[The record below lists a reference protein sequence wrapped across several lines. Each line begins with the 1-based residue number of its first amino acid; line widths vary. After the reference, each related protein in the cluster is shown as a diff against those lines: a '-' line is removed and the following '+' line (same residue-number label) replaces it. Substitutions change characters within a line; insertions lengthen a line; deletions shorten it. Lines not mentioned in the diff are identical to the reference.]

1 MEVQEL
7 TNRLENAGS
16 VEEARELLAANRRT
30 PGVSRAYLD
39 RTLELFGADQ
49 AALGRFGRWAKLV
62 VQYGDDRATS
72 YRALGVAEHVQ
83 GRFRESADAFL
94 KAGQYA
100 KDRREHLAFQTGAVD
115 ALGRSG
121 HTTDALAL
129 ATRLQSGLSSL
140 GEPGLAARIRLNAA
154 NALLAQDR
162 YREARTAVRG
172 VPDVLNEHGYLSD
185 ALSARLALST
195 SHLFGGDP
203 ESARVEA
210 LEVLRQAEEAGLTH
224 HARHARLNLAYVA
237 LLRGQC
243 DECLASLVT
252 LRQELTDSPGDQVRV
267 LEYLGDAHSRLNLW
281 PEAIDAYRT
290 ALAQSEYAMP
300 LHRGHLALGLGQALL
315 GNGEI
320 EEARRELRDAA
331 ARYRKIG
338 NRAWEAAAAT
348 AEAEAMNSV
357 GRKGAAKR
365 AQEAAALAREA
376 KSPYHLA
383 RALLVQSLCCA
394 DSEALD
400 EAARLVRKYQFGG
413 LEWRLHAARARLD
426 PERALSHYRKMFD
439 AILRERGYATSTAS
453 RASYLR
459 DKGEALRE
467 YLELLLSDP
476 KKKRVEE
483 AMSVI
488 ERSRSVALL
497 DEIMAARGDAF
508 GQDLLTE
515 IEALRREME
524 GSLATDPT
532 GDGSRALV
540 DRPADLSGFQRRW
553 LEQTHRLITSIEAPT
568 VRRSDTASFVTTRN
582 GIHVLANGQAW
593 RLPVT
598 PDALAERLKWL
609 QFELLEPMVDRN
621 ADPGRALEALASL
634 GKDLLLPWAVESNAS
649 GMTPDGPLWRVPWT
663 ACCAA
668 AGVDPLELRLHPGL
682 GGAPAR
688 VPDRPLAA
696 LWVAEHADLRHANR
710 EAAAFLD
717 VFPDA
722 VVARSA
728 AEAREMLGGRF
739 DILHVVA
746 HARHRWTNPMFSSVE
761 FRDGSVFASEIAQ
774 SSLAVGF
781 VMLSACDTGAMSLTC
796 QDEPDGF
803 ARAFLGRGAGAVIG
817 SAWPLDDEAG
827 SRLSQAFYRAFVS
840 GMDVLQSLRL
850 AQEETRAWRAH
861 PYFWASHLL
870 YGGYHA

>member
-7 TNRLENAGS
+7 TSRLEGAGS
-16 VEEARELLAANRRT
+16 VEEARELLATNCKA

-62 VQYGDDRATS
+62 VQYGDDRATA
-72 YRALGVAEHVQ
+72 YRALGVTEHVQ
-83 GRFRESADAFL
+83 GRFRESADAFV
-94 KAGQYA
+94 KAGQFAANQRDHFTY
-100 KDRREHLAFQTGAVD
+100 QTGAVD

-121 HTTDALAL
+121 RSGEAIMLAD
-129 ATRLQSGLSSL
+129 RLQRGLNAM
-140 GEPGLAARIRLNAA
+140 GEPGLAARVRVNVA
-154 NALLAQDR
+154 NTYLAQDR
-162 YREARTAVRG
+162 YREARNALRG
-172 VPDVLNEHGYLSD
+172 LPDVLEQHGY
-185 ALSARLALST
+185 AVEAINARLALST

-203 ESARVEA
+203 EAARVEA
-210 LEVLRQAEEAGLTH
+210 TEVVRRADELGLLH
-224 HARHARLNLAYVA
+224 FSRHARLNLAYVA

-243 DECLASLVT
+243 DECLSSLVT
-252 LRQELTDSPGDQVRV
+252 LREEFAGSPADEVRI

-290 ALAQSEYAMP
+290 ALAQSDYAAP
-300 LHRGHLALGLGQALL
+300 LHRAHLALGLGQALL
-315 GNGEI
+315 GNGEVQ
-320 EEARRELRDAA
+320 EAMRELRDASG
-331 ARYRKIG
+331 RYRKVG
-338 NRAWEAAAAT
+338 NQAWEAAAAT

-357 GRKGAAKR
+357 GRKGASKR
-365 AQEAAALAREA
+365 AAEAADLARA
-376 KSPYHLA
+376 SKSPYHLA
-383 RALLVQSLCCA
+383 RALLVQALCCQDA
-394 DSEALD
+394 AALD
-400 EAARLVRKYQFGG
+400 EAGKLVKKYQFGG
-413 LEWRLHAARARLD
+413 LEWRLHVARARLE
-426 PERALSHYRKMFD
+426 PEKALNHYRKMFE
-439 AILRERGYATSTAS
+439 AVLRERAYATSTAS

-459 DKGEALRE
+459 DKGEAVRE
-467 YLELLLSDP
+467 YLELLLNEP
-476 KKKRVEE
+476 TKKRVEE
-483 AMSVI
+483 AVSVI

-508 GQDLLTE
+508 AEDVLAE
-515 IEALRREME
+515 IESLRREME
-524 GSLATDPT
+524 GSLASDPT
-532 GDGSRALV
+532 GDGSRAMV

-568 VRRSDTASFVTTRN
+568 VRRPDTASFVTTRN
-582 GIHVLANGQAW
+582 GVHVLANGQAW

-621 ADPGRALEALASL
+621 ADPTRALEALKSL
-634 GKDLLLPWAVESNAS
+634 GQDLLLPWAIESHAS
-649 GMTPDGPLWRVPWT
+649 GMTPDGSLWRVPWT

-668 AGVDPLELRLHPGL
+668 ANVETLELRLHPGL
-682 GGAPAR
+682 GGSPAV
-688 VPDRPLAA
+688 VPERPLAA

-710 EAAAFLD
+710 EAEAFLD

-722 VVARSA
+722 VVARTA

-827 SRLSQAFYRAFVS
+827 SRLSQSFYRAFVT
-840 GMDVLQSLRL
+840 GLDVLQSLRL
-850 AQEETRAWRAH
+850 AQEETRSWRAH